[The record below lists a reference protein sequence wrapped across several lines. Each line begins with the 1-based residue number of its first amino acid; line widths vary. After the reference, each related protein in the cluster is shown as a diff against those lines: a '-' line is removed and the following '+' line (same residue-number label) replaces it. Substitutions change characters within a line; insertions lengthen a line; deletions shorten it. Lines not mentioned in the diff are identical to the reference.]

1 MGCDNPGVHLN
12 FTETFTHQTVLNGTK
27 RLQKALQGT
36 VVQKFLRGNI
46 KQGGGSTLFQAGN
59 CPSQGG
65 QAKSPQR
72 HTMKTLKKGTA
83 QLLIACILLLSLPMN
98 AYAWEPNAK
107 DLDTAITTGDFTGY
121 FSNISTWL
129 SQKVPA
135 DPGKISEATAKALLK
150 DPVFVNTLD
159 QRQLISRLGVDKI
172 GAFAKADSANRGF
185 LAWLLKNTQVMDLFL
200 EAAGPTAIAERDA
213 NRYTVPVETL
223 ELWRKIHNADPDSR
237 DGIYQRLAIATAI
250 APPGSRTKGTAG
262 RPTEPV
268 ARYEHYK
275 SAHKNKELFPS
286 FDHLTVWEYTK
297 VVSSHAPDSDLAW
310 AREMINTWRPDLR
323 IKEQVVEST
332 REVWRRDSPHPY
344 TDMPSVLEGGG
355 KCGPRASWAVMIC
368 QAFGIPAIGVGQP
381 GHACVAAKTAYP
393 EMQPQPGSAWKVHQ
407 GAGWQVS
414 KLDGTSGLLF
424 LEAVKERALAEFS
437 QIEHLRWLASTL
449 AAKEAAEAV
458 RAVANKIRESA
469 PAPTPAPAPAP
480 AQAPAIPEEPF
491 KAAPGVIHVEAEA
504 FSKMSGVCVYAC
516 FTGGKQVNFQK
527 NMESSWIDYAV
538 DVPATA
544 TYGIV
549 MRVAAVNVDQVLDI
563 SSGTN
568 KLATINI
575 PNTTGSWTTTEAV
588 DLKLN
593 KGAQTLRISAP
604 YQRGIAVR
612 WFELKLK

>member
-1 MGCDNPGVHLN
+1 V
-12 FTETFTHQTVLNGTK
+12 
-27 RLQKALQGT
+27 
-36 VVQKFLRGNI
+36 
-46 KQGGGSTLFQAGN
+46 
-59 CPSQGG
+59 
-65 QAKSPQR
+65 KS
-72 HTMKTLKKGTA
+72 LKNETA

-107 DLDTAITTGDFTGY
+107 DLDAAIATGDFTGY
-121 FSNISTWL
+121 FSNISTYL
-129 SQKVPA
+129 NQKTPA
-135 DPGKISEATAKALLK
+135 DPGKISEAAAKALLK
-150 DPVFVNTLD
+150 DPVFVNTMD
-159 QRQLISRLGVDKI
+159 QRQLLSKIGVDKI
-172 GAFAKADSANRGF
+172 GAFAKADSANPKF

-200 EAAGPTAIAERDA
+200 EAVGPTAIADREA
-213 NRYTVPVETL
+213 NSYTVPAETL
-223 ELWRKIHNADPDSR
+223 EIWRKIHNADPDSQ

-250 APPGSRTKGTAG
+250 VRPSDPAG
-262 RPTEPV
+262 R
-268 ARYEHYK
+268 YEYYK

-297 VVSSHAPDSDLAW
+297 VVSVQASDRDIAW
-310 AREMINTWRPDLR
+310 AREMINAWRPDLR

-332 REVWRRDSPHPY
+332 REVWRRNSPHPY

-355 KCGPRASWAVMIC
+355 KCGPRARWAVFIC
-368 QAFGIPAIGVGQP
+368 QAFGIPAIGVRQP
-381 GHACVAAKTAYP
+381 SHACVAAKSAYP
-393 EMQPQPGSAWKVHQ
+393 EVQPQPGNAWKVHQ

-449 AAKEAAEAV
+449 AAKEAAESV
-458 RAVANKIRESA
+458 RAAANKIRESA
-469 PAPTPAPAPAP
+469 PPPAAAPLPAPAPAT
-480 AQAPAIPEEPF
+480 PEEPF

-504 FSKMSGVCVYAC
+504 FSKMSGVCVYDC

-527 NMESSWIDYAV
+527 NMESSWIDYTI
-538 DVPATA
+538 DVPATG

-563 SSGTN
+563 SSGTD
-568 KLATINI
+568 KLATIHI
-575 PNTTGSWTTTEAV
+575 PNTTGLWTTTEAV

-612 WFELKLK
+612 WFELKSK